1 VSIAAEAV
9 APRPLRSLLYLIVV
23 LFAISAHAEGIHVK
37 SAELVPADQG
47 FALNAT
53 YEIMLTPTLEE
64 ALVRG
69 LTLTFVTEFELVYP
83 RWWTLNLWNGAVT
96 DFRARQRLSY
106 NALTRQYRLS
116 FGSLHQ
122 NFDTLQEALSVL
134 GRVRRT
140 IALEPGEVEPGRVY
154 EAALRL
160 RLDTSRLP
168 KPLQI
173 DALASRDW
181 NLTSDWYR
189 WTFTP

>member
-1 VSIAAEAV
+1 M
-9 APRPLRSLLYLIVV
+9 RPLLLLVA
-23 LFAISAHAEGIHVK
+23 LLLAPSAHAEGIQVK
-37 SAELVPADQG
+37 AAELLPVEG
-47 FALNAT
+47 GYALVAN
-53 YEIMLTPTLEE
+53 YEIALTPTLEE

-69 LTLTFVTEFELVYP
+69 LTLSFVTDFELVYP
-83 RWWTLNLWNGAVT
+83 RWWTLNLWNRVVT
-96 DFRARQRLSY
+96 DFRIDQRLSY

-122 NFDTLQEALSVL
+122 NFDALGDALAVL
-134 GRVRRT
+134 GRVRRP
-140 IALEPGEVEPGRVY
+140 AAVPQQQVEPGVVY

-168 KPLQI
+168 KPLQV

-181 NLTSDWYR
+181 SLTSDWYR